1 MNSVMEIGDSV
12 LFIHQGKKWWEGDRH
27 SIISTENP
35 EINAFVFASEF
46 MKEIK
51 ESLKGQKR

>member
-1 MNSVMEIGDSV
+1 